1 MRLTILY
8 EVKRRTSCKRNPTL
22 GQLLIDMQSVWHQR
36 NRCYFKKWGRLEASI
51 EHPHQQQQQQVA
63 TFTGDFNNE
72 SRGFLQIDLAIVSQ
86 ATNTQTLLRAFEDAD
101 MVTMATNVWQLNP
114 DYDDIE
120 KWVDL

>member
-1 MRLTILY
+1 
-8 EVKRRTSCKRNPTL
+8 
-22 GQLLIDMQSVWHQR
+22 MQSVWHQR

-51 EHPHQQQQQQVA
+51 EHPHQQQQVA
-63 TFTGDFNNE
+63 TFTGDYNNE

-101 MVTMATNVWQLNP
+101 MMTMATNVWQLNP

-120 KWVDL
+120 KWVDF

>member
-1 MRLTILY
+1 
-8 EVKRRTSCKRNPTL
+8 
-22 GQLLIDMQSVWHQR
+22 MQSVWHQR

-51 EHPHQQQQQQVA
+51 EQPHQQVA
-63 TFTGDFNNE
+63 TFSGDFNNE

-86 ATNTQTLLRAFEDAD
+86 ATNTQTLLRVFEDAD
-101 MVTMATNVWQLNP
+101 MMTMATNVWQLNP